1 MSVPLTLYTRR
12 PCPLCDDLVAELE
25 GLAVEITQVD
35 VDSDPELVGLYGER
49 VPVLLDGRGRL
60 LVEGRLD
67 GGSLGRLRQLVHE
80 VDS

>member
-1 MSVPLTLYTRR
+1 MSVPLTLYTRQ

-25 GLAVEITQVD
+25 GLAVELTQVD
-35 VDSDPELVGLYGER
+35 VGSDPKLLDLYGER
-49 VPVLLDGRGRL
+49 VPVLLDGAGQL

-67 GGSLGRLRQLVHE
+67 GEGLGRLRRLVQE